1 MLNVI
6 IFFIGILGVALVSY
20 GAWLILPACGFITAG
35 CICILWSYFASKMIA
50 NSQQIE
56 NKEG

>member
-1 MLNVI
+1 MLNII
-6 IFFIGILGVALVSY
+6 IFLIGILGVALVSY

-35 CICILWSYFASKMIA
+35 CILILWSYFASKVIA
-50 NSQQIE
+50 NFQQIE

>member
-1 MLNVI
+1 MLNII
-6 IFFIGILGVALVSY
+6 IFFIGILGVVLVSY
-20 GAWLILPACGFITAG
+20 GSWLILPACGFITAG
-35 CICILWSYFASKMIA
+35 CIFILWSYFASKVIA

>member
-1 MLNVI
+1 MLNII
-6 IFFIGILGVALVSY
+6 IFLIGILGVALVSY

-35 CICILWSYFASKMIA
+35 CIFIMWSYFASKMIA

-56 NKEG
+56 SKEG